1 MTNLIKYNV
10 GDKVLVKSKEWY
22 LANRN
27 DGISKWVTFK
37 NGSVFGIAKSLFCG
51 KIMTI
56 EEVTE
61 DGEYILKEDNSGM
74 HWNEECFEK
83 RVDITPAKMVS
94 VERIEKWLYDNFR
107 TSWELDCYGCYTN
120 NTEVTTTFDTMEKL
134 MESFHKLVE
143 EENE

>member
-1 MTNLIKYNV
+1 MNELKYKV

-37 NGSVFGIAKSLFCG
+37 SGSVFGIAKSLFCG

-83 RVDITPAKMVS
+83 RVDNTPAKMVS
-94 VERIEKWLYDNFR
+94 VERIEKWLYDNFCDYDR
-107 TSWELDCYGCYTN
+107 ECDYGYYI
-120 NTEVTTTFDTMEKL
+120 EFESKFDSVDEMID
-134 MESFHKLVE
+134 SFHKLVE